1 MNKVIEADSGF
12 LNLEVAILT
21 KHCPM
26 TSDML
31 FALLCFRGDISRN
44 DFKEVEYFI
53 FLFLFLLNIFKNFN
67 FKEIRKLFV

>member
-12 LNLEVAILT
+12 VNLEVAILT

-31 FALLCFRGDISRN
+31 STLLFFRGDISKS
-44 DFKEVEYFI
+44 DFKEVKYLKI
-53 FLFLFLLNIFKNFN
+53 SILLISILFL
-67 FKEIRKLFV
+67 

>member
-53 FLFLFLLNIFKNFN
+53 FLLTSNKICFLTHARGL
-67 FKEIRKLFV
+67 V